1 MTDESK
7 NTGGEAQAETGAAES
22 STNNE
27 TVQTSSNTGVP
38 EGVQK
43 RLDAMT
49 ARTKTAEEKAVDWE
63 AKYNAEREKSKSEQE
78 KAMDMYA
85 TEKLEQFR
93 VTEHTPV
100 ITERDTLKGAVES
113 VVESLK
119 QQIPEDRRP
128 DFSSLPLAAQ
138 LDAYGKF
145 VEGLDISKSALT
157 AVDSGGNPTTK
168 PAGRKWK
175 LSEIN
180 AGRDKPEWWRE
191 HREDI
196 LQAQKEG
203 RILLN
208 E

>member
-7 NTGGEAQAETGAAES
+7 NTGGEAQAETSAAES

-27 TVQTSSNTGVP
+27 TVQTSGNTGVP
-38 EGVQK
+38 EGVQR

-49 ARTKTAEEKAVDWE
+49 ARTKTAEEKAEDWE
-63 AKYNAEREKSKSEQE
+63 GKYNAEHEKNKSEQE
-78 KAMDMYA
+78 KVMDMYA

-93 VTEHTPV
+93 VTEHNPA
-100 ITERDTLKGAVES
+100 ITERDALKGAVES
-113 VVESLK
+113 VVEELK

-145 VEGLDISKSALT
+145 VTGLEVGTSVPA
-157 AVDSGGNPTTK
+157 AVDSGGNPATKTT
-168 PAGRKWK
+168 GRKWRM
-175 LSEIN
+175 SEIH
-180 AGRDKPEWWRE
+180 AGRDDREWWKE
-191 HREDI
+191 NREDI
-196 LQAQKEG
+196 IKAQADG
-203 RILLN
+203 RILMN